1 MKTYLTGG
9 ILVKVDRM
17 SMANSL
23 EVRAP
28 ILDKE
33 IIEYSATLPSNLKFR
48 DKEKKYA
55 LKEAFKP
62 LLSDDILYRK
72 KMGFSVPL
80 AQWFRQEIKDIAQR
94 YLIQDV
100 KGLGEIFEVNKVK
113 SIWQEHQSGRHDHSA
128 ILWSMLMFEMWW
140 HRYMD

>member
-1 MKTYLTGG
+1 
-9 ILVKVDRM
+9 
-17 SMANSL
+17 MANSL

>member
-1 MKTYLTGG
+1 
-9 ILVKVDRM
+9 
-17 SMANSL
+17 
-23 EVRAP
+23 
-28 ILDKE
+28 
-33 IIEYSATLPSNLKFR
+33 LKFR